1 MSPQS
6 ISLLAYKHVRV
17 SNFGSERKRTGRAE
31 LMFKLVTSAPCSTI
45 TSYWVY
51 LFSLYTLRQRGQC
64 GEEASL
70 CASLTQRLKSQI
82 GIVSAAE

>member
-6 ISLLAYKHVRV
+6 ISLLAYKHVKV
-17 SNFGSERKRTGRAE
+17 SNFGGERKRTGRPE
-31 LMFKLVTSAPCSTI
+31 LIFKLVTSAPRSTI
-45 TSYWVY
+45 TSYCVY

-70 CASLTQRLKSQI
+70 CVSLTRGLKSQI
-82 GIVSAAE
+82 GIVSATE